1 MDHHCPWVNN
11 CVGENNQ
18 KYFVLFTL
26 YICLISCHAMY
37 LAIHHF
43 VTCIRHDWK
52 TCTYLSPA
60 ATTVFMIFLLFEAL
74 LFGIFTAIM
83 CGTQVGLNYV
93 NVNVTISS
101 QACRKHWLAR
111 GHLIRHSI
119 GHLFP
124 WWNYTSVCESL
135 NLRNKYRPQLLFKVQ
150 KVNRWFFCWHC
161 TSIWATYIWSGHL
174 KMPPTGLDRP
184 RTFKS

>member
-1 MDHHCPWVNN
+1 MNVYSDVISATVKTSCSRMLSAKSSRYYILLFTIELFFVAGIKKMDHHCPWVNN

-83 CGTQVGLNYV
+83 CGTQV
-93 NVNVTISS
+93 
-101 QACRKHWLAR
+101 
-111 GHLIRHSI
+111 
-119 GHLFP
+119 
-124 WWNYTSVCESL
+124 SL
-135 NLRNKYRPQLLFKVQ
+135 NSVLPYPSKLHISL
-150 KVNRWFFCWHC
+150 
-161 TSIWATYIWSGHL
+161 
-174 KMPPTGLDRP
+174 
-184 RTFKS
+184 